1 MGDEC
6 PSHASMS
13 ELVTI
18 TANNTGWFKTIGK
31 VIIGMLGGLFVILIP
46 ALITFFIYMSHIETR
61 LTVLEQSVINH
72 IQTTKKLE

>member
-31 VIIGMLGGLFVILIP
+31 VIIGMLGGLFAILIP

-72 IQTTKKLE
+72 IQTTKKL